1 MPKPILLIRYCP
13 KCNWLL
19 RAAYVAQELLSTF
32 ELEAGGVMLK
42 PSQIAGEFS
51 ISIDDKPLFDRKL
64 NGGFEEIKVIKQL
77 VRDEICPE
85 KILGHSDK

>member
-1 MPKPILLIRYCP
+1 M
-13 KCNWLL
+13 

-32 ELEAGGVMLK
+32 KQELGGVMLQ
-42 PSQIAGEFS
+42 PSEIAGEFS
-51 ISIDDKPLFDRKL
+51 ISSDGVIIFDRKL

-85 KILGHSDK
+85 KPLGHSDK

>member
-1 MPKPILLIRYCP
+1 MSKPILLIRYCP

-64 NGGFEEIKVIKQL
+64 NGVFEEIKVIKQL